1 MVIGY
6 LLALGGG
13 IVVLG
18 LLTPVSHSTSIVS
31 ADHSNWTGV
40 ARSQP

>member
-18 LLTPVSHSTSIVS
+18 LLTPVSYSTSIVS
-31 ADHSNWTGV
+31 TDHSNWTGI